1 MKKVD
6 MIINTGHMYTMA
18 GDGCGYVYG
27 MSVII
32 NGSRIIDILNFE
44 EAADRYTAEKYIDAR
59 DKIVLPGFIDG
70 HMHTGH
76 AVMRGVA
83 QDINYWMMEGMAPFE
98 AARSSEAKTAGSRL
112 AIAEAIMSGTTTIGD
127 DSSDIEGSVEF
138 IYRCGIRGNVSVR
151 VRSALPRAY
160 KAGELYEFS
169 DRMGEETL
177 SEGMRLYKKFHNI
190 DGERIKIRFSP
201 QGADFLPLDLLM
213 KVKQIAKE
221 KKTKLILHLA
231 QGSRETDQMMMRYGR
246 RTIPLLDEMD
256 FFDNNVIGIHLTEAT
271 EEEIKTV
278 AAKKSTM
285 VLCSNSIGLINGKVP
300 PAAGFIEAGGTVGL
314 GTDQSPGNNG
324 HNMFSEMK
332 ATAIYNKIKHQSS
345 TIMPAWKVLRMA
357 TIEGAKSLGIEDL
370 TGSIE
375 IGKCADIILLDCKCP
390 TLAPIYTVPMR
401 NMIPNIVYAARG
413 HEVDTV
419 IAHGRVIVESRV
431 PQTFDIDD
439 IVAEAQSYSTEI
451 GTKAAALFYEI
462 DGMNAK
468 YMRENKL

>member
-1 MKKVD
+1 
-6 MIINTGHMYTMA
+6 
-18 GDGCGYVYG
+18 
-27 MSVII
+27 
-32 NGSRIIDILNFE
+32 
-44 EAADRYTAEKYIDAR
+44 
-59 DKIVLPGFIDG
+59 
-70 HMHTGH
+70 MHTGH

-83 QDINYWMMEGMAPFE
+83 QDIDYWMMEGMAPFE

-127 DSSDIEGSVEF
+127 DSSDIRGSVDF
-138 IYRCGIRGNVSVR
+138 IDKCGIRGNVSVR

-160 KAGELYEFS
+160 KSGELYEFS
-169 DRMGEETL
+169 DKMGEETL
-177 SEGMRLYKKFHNI
+177 AEGLDLYEKYHNK

-201 QGADFLPLDLLM
+201 QGADFLSLDLMM
-213 KVKQIAKE
+213 KVKQIVKD

-246 RTIPLLDEMD
+246 RTIPLLNEMD
-256 FFDNNVIGIHLTEAT
+256 FFDNDVIGIHLTEAT
-271 EEEIKTV
+271 KEEVETV
-278 AAKKSTM
+278 AGKKSTM

-300 PAAGFIEAGGTVGL
+300 PAAEFIEAGGVVGL

-357 TIEGAKSLGIEDL
+357 TIEGARSLGIEDL

-419 IAHGRVIVESRV
+419 IAHGNVIVENRV
-431 PQTFDIDD
+431 PQTFDMDEI
-439 IVAEAQSYSTEI
+439 ITRAQSYSNEI
-451 GTKAAALFYEI
+451 GTKAAPLFYEI
-462 DGMNAK
+462 NGMNAR